1 MLQRPQQL
9 YPDSIFDFVQG
20 INANRRLRIYISEL
34 NEELLA
40 FTQGQPRRLLPC
52 FFSGLVDI
60 NDRLQEF
67 VFRFLLGKLLNKRV
81 QNALG
86 LSAIFLGSIA
96 VEVRYLLGRR
106 NEKIDGS

>member
-1 MLQRPQQL
+1 MLQRLQQL

-20 INANRRLRIYISEL
+20 INANRRLRIYIREL

-40 FTQGQPRRLLPC
+40 FTKGQPRRLLPC
-52 FFSGLVDI
+52 CFSGFVDI
-60 NDRLQEF
+60 NDGLQEF
-67 VFRFLLGKLLNKRV
+67 AFRRRLGKLLNKRV

-86 LSAIFLGSIA
+86 LSAIFLCSMA
-96 VEVRYLLGRR
+96 VEVRYLLGLR